1 MEQNVIEE
9 PTFGICR
16 GCDDYLICLGG
27 HHEDC
32 EIGYE
37 DYLKSGDAF
46 ELIDENS
53 DVKVFHIVSRSD
65 DLNVLQ
71 GIAKLL
77 KEEHGQENM
86 IMRKSEQYELFTYP
100 IIGDGEMAR
109 FKE

>member
-1 MEQNVIEE
+1 MEE

-16 GCDDYLICLGG
+16 GCQDYSECLGG

-32 EIGYE
+32 ELGYE
-37 DYLKSGDAF
+37 DYLMSGDAF

-71 GIAKLL
+71 GVAKLL

-86 IMRKSEQYELFTYP
+86 IMRSRGQYELFTYP
-100 IIGDGEMAR
+100 IIGDGGDAHFR
-109 FKE
+109 R